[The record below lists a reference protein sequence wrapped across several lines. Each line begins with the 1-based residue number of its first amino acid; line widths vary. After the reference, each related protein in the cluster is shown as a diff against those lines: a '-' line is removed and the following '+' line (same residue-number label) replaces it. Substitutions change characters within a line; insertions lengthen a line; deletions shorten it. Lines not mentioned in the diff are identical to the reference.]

1 MIFIFA
7 LVLALLFGSTLGVVT
22 MCAFIINKR
31 CEERNYN
38 YINER
43 INKKI

>member
-1 MIFIFA
+1 MIFIFV

-22 MCAFIINKR
+22 MCAFIINRK
-31 CEERNYN
+31 CEERDYK